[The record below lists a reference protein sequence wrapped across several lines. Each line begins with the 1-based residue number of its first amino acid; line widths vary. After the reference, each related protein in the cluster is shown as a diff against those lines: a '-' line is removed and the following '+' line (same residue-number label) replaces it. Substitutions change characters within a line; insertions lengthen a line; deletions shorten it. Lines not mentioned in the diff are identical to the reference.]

1 MQSLVAFSQVQQ
13 KVAPADSQTLSSTVS
28 PPSSH
33 VSVAEEGQ
41 GLPRASGP
49 QTPHSCVKPAEPQQD
64 TSPHFFS
71 RTQLKAEQNGK
82 AGEPNRK
89 TESRILVLQG

>member
-13 KVAPADSQTLSSTVS
+13 KVEVAPADSQTLSSTVS
-28 PPSSH
+28 PSNSH
-33 VSVAEEGQ
+33 LSVTEEGQ
-41 GLPRASGP
+41 GLPKTSGP
-49 QTPHSCVKPAEPQQD
+49 QTPLSCAKPAEPQQD

-82 AGEPNRK
+82 AGEPN
-89 TESRILVLQG
+89 